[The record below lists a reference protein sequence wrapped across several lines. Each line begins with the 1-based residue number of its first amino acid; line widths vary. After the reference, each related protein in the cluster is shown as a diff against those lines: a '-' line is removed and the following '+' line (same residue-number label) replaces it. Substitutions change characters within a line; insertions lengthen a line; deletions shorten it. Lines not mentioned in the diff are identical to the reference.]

1 MPVPLNKKS
10 AVVLP
15 VMPTQTR
22 TTSRRRRVV
31 LTALGSLGD
40 LHPYV
45 AIALGL
51 KARGHEAVLATGEC
65 YRRKIEA
72 LGLGFR
78 PLRPNSDFVSDPD
91 VMRRGMDP
99 HWGTIW
105 LIRELVLPALRQSYE
120 DTLGAAEGADLLVG
134 HPLTYATR
142 LVAEKLGIPWASA
155 LITPLAFG
163 SAHDPSL
170 LPVVPYL
177 SKRLRFLGPMFWA
190 SLRRFATW
198 ATRAW
203 AKPLYRFRAEIGL
216 PPATD
221 NPLVDGHS
229 PSLILATFS
238 GLLAAP
244 QLDWPSQA
252 VLTGFPFYDQHGEV
266 GLPSELARFLDDGP
280 PPLVFTLGYSAAA
293 VAGSF
298 YEHSIAAVK
307 RLGRRAVLIVGK
319 NVPNRPAHLP
329 EGVIACD
336 YAPFSELFPRAE
348 VIVHPGGIGTSG
360 LAIRSGRP
368 MLVVPFAHD
377 QPDNAD
383 RLRRLGIARTIPC
396 QRYTPDRVVAEL
408 SRLLDDPAYGRRA
421 TEVGEKIREENGVQA
436 ACDALEGLLQRV

>member
-1 MPVPLNKKS
+1 M
-10 AVVLP
+10 LP
-15 VMPTQTR
+15 KQVE
-22 TTSRRRRVV
+22 TTPRRRRVV

-51 KARGHEAVLATGEC
+51 RARGHEAVLATGEC
-65 YRRKIEA
+65 YRQKIEA

-78 PLRPNSDFVSDPD
+78 PVRPDCDFVSDPD

-105 LIRELVLPALRQSYE
+105 IIRELVLPGLRHSYE
-120 DTLGAAEGADLLVG
+120 DTLRAAEGADLFVS

-142 LVAEKLGIPWASA
+142 LVAEKTGLPWASA

-170 LPVVPYL
+170 LPVVPYF
-177 SKRLRFLGPMFWA
+177 SKRLRFLGPMFWG
-190 SLRRFATW
+190 SLRRLLTW
-198 ATRAW
+198 ATCAW
-203 AKPLYRFRAEIGL
+203 AKPLYRLRAEIGL

-229 PSLILATFS
+229 PSLVLATFS
-238 GLLAAP
+238 GLLAPP
-244 QLDWPSQA
+244 QPDWPAQT
-252 VLTGFPFYDQHGEV
+252 VLTGFPLYDQHGEA
-266 GLPSELARFLDDGP
+266 GLPAELVRFLDDGP

-298 YEHSIAAVK
+298 YEHSIAAAK

-319 NVPNRPAHLP
+319 NVPKRPAHLP

-336 YAPFSELFPRAE
+336 YAPFSELFPRAAA
-348 VIVHPGGIGTSG
+348 IVHPGGIGTSG
-360 LAIRSGRP
+360 LAMRSGRP

-383 RLRRLGIARTIPC
+383 RLCRLGIARTLVP
-396 QRYTPDRVVAEL
+396 QRYTPARITAEL
-408 SRLLDDPAYGRRA
+408 SHLLDNPSYARRA
-421 TEVGEKIREENGVQA
+421 SEVGKIIQEEDGVQA
-436 ACDALEGLLQRV
+436 ACDALERLLQKETQRM